1 MREINYDPLHE
12 GLDGNSWIKILEE
25 LYEAK
30 KNGEEVVAHIHKHTF
45 YSKDFNFVEA
55 YGILKG
61 IEEIIAVAGES
72 WVPILEQLEKAKEQG
87 KEMFARINGHV
98 FYSIDFDIDEAYKKL
113 TGFPKPRDKDYAMK
127 HLGYWY
133 DRGQKL
139 IYPEKMIEWRKMVNT
154 QALNGYDYGQKID
167 WALELME
174 MLDRGCTVEEV
185 DKAMDDLNLSGSS
198 YMFLCRVILFFSKR
212 GPEFV
217 QINPGQQDY
226 DYYLRIVNE
235 NKEYEE
241 AERKRNEEVPNGG
254 VPGKK

>member
-1 MREINYDPLHE
+1 MREINYNPLYE
-12 GLDGNSWIKILEE
+12 RFKGDSWVEILVELEE
-25 LYEAK
+25 A
-30 KNGEEVVAHIHKHTF
+30 NNRGEEVVAHIHKHTF
-45 YSKDFNFVEA
+45 YSKDFNFEEA
-55 YGILKG
+55 YGILIE
-61 IEEIIAVAGES
+61 IEEIKAIAGES
-72 WVPILEQLEKAKEQG
+72 WVPVLDQIEKAKEEG
-87 KEMFARINGHV
+87 REVFACINGHV
-98 FYSIDFDIDEAYKKL
+98 FYSIDFDINEAYIKL
-113 TGFPKPRDKDYAMK
+113 TGAPKPRDKKYALD

-139 IYPEKMIEWRKMVNT
+139 IYPERMIEWRNMVNT
-154 QALNGYDYGQKID
+154 QALNGYDYGKKID

-174 MLDRGCTVEEV
+174 MLERGCTVEEV
-185 DKAMDDLNLSGSS
+185 HKAMDDLNLSGSS

-217 QINPGQQDY
+217 QINPGKQDY